1 MSPAIHASLLV
12 VVISAAG
19 FIAHRKE
26 VIKQGHSSS
35 LTNLLIKILMPALIF
50 SSITQNESFLTSNLV
65 FMAPIM
71 GFAFVSVSFIVSYIF
86 AKLFLRGKDLSDSE
100 NVRSFVTACGMQ
112 NYGFVAIPVIVTL
125 FPNEDL
131 IGPLLM
137 HNVGVEIA
145 MWTIACST
153 LRGNFDRKSLGQIL
167 NMPFITV
174 IFSLIVL
181 FSGVYK
187 YIPAFFAD
195 AAKAVGQTAIPIGLI
210 LVGATLSELIKEGLF
225 EGKTSRVIK
234 LLSLGLI
241 NRQVLLPL
249 IWFALIAI
257 IPMSAELKKIMYVQ
271 AAMPAAFFTIV
282 LAKHFGG
289 NVRTVAGVSV
299 ASFIL
304 SPISISIWLSL
315 APR

>member
-50 SSITQNESFLTSNLV
+50 SSITQNEDFLSSNMV

-71 GFAFVSVSFIVSYIF
+71 GFSFVSLSFIVSFVF
-86 AKLFLRGKDLSDSE
+86 AKIFLRGKDLRDSE
-100 NVRSFVTACGMQ
+100 NIRSFVAACGVQ

-153 LRGNFDRKSLGQIL
+153 LRGSFDRKSLSQIL

-174 IFSLIVL
+174 MFSLIVL
-181 FSGVYK
+181 FSGMYR
-187 YIPAFFAD
+187 YIPDFFAD
-195 AAKAVGQTAIPIGLI
+195 ATKAVGQTAIPIGLI

-225 EGKTSRVIK
+225 EGKTSRVVK
-234 LLSLGLI
+234 LLGLGLL
-241 NRQVLLPL
+241 NRQILLPA
-249 IWFALIAI
+249 IWFVFIAM
-257 IPMSAELKKIMYVQ
+257 IPLDADLKKIMYVQ
-271 AAMPAAFFTIV
+271 AAMPAAFLTIV

-289 NVRTVAGVSV
+289 NVRTVACVSV
-299 ASFIL
+299 TSFIV

-315 APR
+315 APS